1 LTDRPFFAYKGT
13 VNVGADRKV
22 QDRSVAMRTRLLDAA
37 LECLVDKGYSA
48 TTTIDVANRAGVS
61 RGAQLHHFP
70 TKADLLTA
78 AVEHLLQRRMA
89 EFRHALAST
98 DPGADLIDA
107 GIDLLWSM
115 FQGPD
120 FVAWAELWIAARTD
134 LVLAAAVAGIDE
146 RFTTESRVMF
156 LELYPAEA
164 EASRALFDI
173 GRDFAFALMEG
184 VALQRFVPRG
194 QRSPSDYLDV
204 LKQLFHMLRDGHGP
218 VT

>member
-1 LTDRPFFAYKGT
+1 
-13 VNVGADRKV
+13 
-22 QDRSVAMRTRLLDAA
+22 MRTRLLDAA
-37 LECLVDKGYSA
+37 LECVADKGYAA
-48 TTTIDVANRAGVS
+48 TTTIEVAKRAGVS

-89 EFRHALAST
+89 EFRDALALT
-98 DPGADLIDA
+98 DPKTDLIDA

-134 LVLAAAVAGIDE
+134 PALAAAVAAIDE
-146 RFTTESRVMF
+146 RFTTESRAMF
-156 LELYPAEA
+156 LKLYPAEA
-164 EASRALFDI
+164 EASSALFDI

-194 QRSPSDYLDV
+194 QRPPSDYLDV
-204 LKQLFHMLRDGHGP
+204 LKQLFHMLRDEQGRA
-218 VT
+218 T

>member
-1 LTDRPFFAYKGT
+1 MTYHGT
-13 VNVGADRKV
+13 VRVGADRKV
-22 QDRSVAMRTRLLDAA
+22 QERSVAMRSRLLDAA
-37 LECLVDKGYSA
+37 LECMVDKGYAA
-48 TTTIDVANRAGVS
+48 TSTIEVAKRAGVS

-70 TKADLLTA
+70 TKADLLGA

-89 EFRHALAST
+89 EFRDMLAST
-98 DPGADLIDA
+98 DPEADLIDA

-120 FVAWAELWIAARTD
+120 FVAWAELWMAARTD
-134 LVLAAAVAGIDE
+134 PALAAAVAAIDE
-146 RFTTESRVMF
+146 RFTTESRAMF

-164 EASRALFDI
+164 EASSALFDI

-194 QRSPSDYLDV
+194 QRPPSDYLEV
-204 LKQLFHMLRDGHGP
+204 LKQMFHLLRDGQGRAS
-218 VT
+218 